1 MIVLS
6 VNMFGV
12 VYMSDNSIR
21 KLINRTATKGGM
33 KPIKI
38 ISVCSVNIAK
48 DEWCRWLDYIPDKQ
62 EEKQQRLSSKP
73 WSKLTKKEKEWLE
86 QIELE
91 ARISYQLS
99 TSKKLTPEQ
108 SDELTDY
115 WEVASIDQLVNRKL
129 TDEEYSKGKEIAKN
143 LIETLNEKEL
153 KKLFNDSV
161 ACYKKL
167 DIQKSFVLR
176 EIGKVVKSREEKK
189 DIELFEGLVSS
200 NDAMRGRTMIYAE
213 KHS

>member
-1 MIVLS
+1 MYS
-6 VNMFGV
+6 
-12 VYMSDNSIR
+12 NSFR
-21 KLINRTATKGGM
+21 KLINRAATRGGM
-33 KPIKI
+33 KPISVV
-38 ISVCSVNIAK
+38 SVCSANIAK
-48 DEWCRWLDYIPDKQ
+48 EEWYRWLDYIPVKQ
-62 EEKQQRLSSKP
+62 EEKQQRLASQP

-86 QIELE
+86 QVELE
-91 ARISYQLS
+91 ARIAHYLC

-115 WEVASIDQLVNRKL
+115 WENASIERLVNRKL

-153 KKLFNDSV
+153 KKLFYDSV
-161 ACYKKL
+161 SCYKTL

-176 EIGKVVKSREEKK
+176 EIGKVVKSREQKK
-189 DIELFEGLVSS
+189 DIELIDGLVNA

>member
-1 MIVLS
+1 
-6 VNMFGV
+6 
-12 VYMSDNSIR
+12 MSDNSIR
-21 KLINRTATKGGM
+21 KLINRTATNGGM

-86 QIELE
+86 QVELE
-91 ARISYQLS
+91 ARISYYLS

-153 KKLFNDSV
+153 KKLFYDSV